1 MDKREFHAHD
11 IRIAAF
17 DLDGTVLD
25 EGCMSEE
32 VGRAIDALSASG
44 VATAIA
50 TGRDIS
56 QIPPD
61 VFAHFSYF
69 VTANGAMVTDR
80 DGNVIFGQPMDPHT
94 AWEALRIL
102 HANGGKACIY
112 LNGFVVVSPRFLIR
126 LLRRTNYLSKSHRKS
141 TKEVRKSGMTV
152 RMRHYVK
159 KRDISVYRIQTF
171 FRNMDDASKASG
183 QLRETGKHQA
193 VLLTDKSIETTA
205 RGITKAGGLLTL
217 CNHLGCGPQNI
228 IAFGDSANDL
238 DMLGEAGFS
247 VGMGNAEQCVLDKAD
262 YITDTVKDDGV
273 ATAIRKL
280 FRIQTK

>member
-1 MDKREFHAHD
+1 MERKEFPAQD

-25 EGCMSEE
+25 GGCMSDE
-32 VGRAIDALSASG
+32 VGKAIDALSASG

-56 QIPPD
+56 QIPLD

-80 DGNVIFGQPMDPHT
+80 EGNVIFGQPMSSHT
-94 AWEALRIL
+94 AMAALRIL
-102 HANGGKACIY
+102 HGNGGKSCLY
-112 LNGFVVVSPRFLIR
+112 LNGFVVISPRFLIR

-152 RMRHYVK
+152 RMHHYIK
-159 KRDISVYRIQTF
+159 KRDINVYRIQTF
-171 FRNMDDASKASG
+171 FRNMEDAAEAAG
-183 QLRETGKHQA
+183 QLRNTGEHQA

-205 RGITKAGGLLTL
+205 YGITKAGGLLKL

-238 DMLGEAGFS
+238 EMLGEAGYS
-247 VGMGNAEQCVLDKAD
+247 VGMGNAEKCVLEKVD

-280 FRIQTK
+280 FRI

>member
-1 MDKREFHAHD
+1 MDRKTFPGQD

-25 EGCMSEE
+25 GGCMSDE
-32 VGRAIDALSASG
+32 VGKAIDALSASG

-56 QIPPD
+56 QIPLD

-69 VTANGAMVTDR
+69 ITANGAMVTDR
-80 DGNVIFGQPMDPHT
+80 DGNVIFGQPMSPHT
-94 AWEALRIL
+94 TREALRIL
-102 HANGGKACIY
+102 HGNGGKSCIY
-112 LNGFVVVSPRFLIR
+112 LNGFVVVSPLFLTR
-126 LLRRTNYLSKSHRKS
+126 LLRRTNYLSKSQRKS

-152 RMRHYVK
+152 RMRHYIK
-159 KRDISVYRIQTF
+159 KRDINVYRIQTF
-171 FRNMDDASKASG
+171 FKNMDDATKAAG
-183 QLRETGKHQA
+183 LLRDTGKHQA

-205 RGITKAGGLLTL
+205 FGITKAGGLLTL

-238 DMLGEAGFS
+238 EMLGEAGYS
-247 VGMGNAEQCVLDKAD
+247 VGMGNAEQCVLEKVD

-280 FRIQTK
+280 FGI

>member
-1 MDKREFHAHD
+1 MDRKTFPGQD

-25 EGCMSEE
+25 GGCMSDE
-32 VGRAIDALSASG
+32 VGKAIDALSASG

-56 QIPPD
+56 QIPLD

-69 VTANGAMVTDR
+69 ITANGAMVTDR
-80 DGNVIFGQPMDPHT
+80 DGNVIFGQPMSSHT
-94 AWEALRIL
+94 TREALRIL
-102 HANGGKACIY
+102 HGNGGKSCIY
-112 LNGFVVVSPRFLIR
+112 LNGFVVVSPLFLTR
-126 LLRRTNYLSKSHRKS
+126 LLRRTNYLSKSQRKS

-152 RMRHYVK
+152 RMRHYIK
-159 KRDISVYRIQTF
+159 KRDINVYRIQTF
-171 FRNMDDASKASG
+171 FKNMDDATKAAG
-183 QLRETGKHQA
+183 QLRDTGKHQA

-205 RGITKAGGLLTL
+205 FGITKAGGLLTL

-238 DMLGEAGFS
+238 EMLGEAGYS
-247 VGMGNAEQCVLDKAD
+247 VGMGNAEQCVLEKVD

-280 FRIQTK
+280 FGI

>member
-1 MDKREFHAHD
+1 MKTFPAKD

-25 EGCMSEE
+25 GGCMSGE
-32 VGRAIDALSASG
+32 VGKAIDALSASG

-56 QIPPD
+56 QIPLD

-80 DGNVIFGQPMDPHT
+80 DGNVISGNPMSPHT
-94 AWEALRIL
+94 TREALRIL
-102 HANGGKACIY
+102 HRNGGKSCIY
-112 LNGFVVVSPRFLIR
+112 LNGFVVISPLFLVR

-159 KRDISVYRIQTF
+159 KRDINVYRIQTF
-171 FRNMDDASKASG
+171 FKNMEDATIAAG
-183 QLRETGKHQA
+183 LLRKTGKHQA

-205 RGITKAGGLLTL
+205 YGITKAGGLLTL

-228 IAFGDSANDL
+228 MAFGDSANDL
-238 DMLGEAGFS
+238 EMLGEAGFS
-247 VGMGNAEQCVLDKAD
+247 VGMGNAEECVLGRVD
-262 YITDTVKDDGV
+262 YVTDTVKDDGV
-273 ATAIRKL
+273 ATAIHKL
-280 FRIQTK
+280 FGI